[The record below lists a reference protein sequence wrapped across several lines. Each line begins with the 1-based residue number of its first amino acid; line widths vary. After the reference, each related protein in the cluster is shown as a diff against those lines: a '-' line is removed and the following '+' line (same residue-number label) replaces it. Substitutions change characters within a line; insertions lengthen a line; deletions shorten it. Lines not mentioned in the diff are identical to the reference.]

1 MNGLFYLFIFSCR
14 CRRFGR
20 QTPLHSN
27 RFLMVCFP
35 FLSFSISG
43 HEKLAEENRNRTS
56 ASSVRLRRR
65 GKERKQITTRKRQ
78 EWWKRGK
85 RARFASGLYIVLCV
99 CVLHCPSTWLPE
111 SAVYLGWVWCLHA
124 WVCVFLLC
132 VLVRLCLCLFFCVCV
147 PGVEPQPP
155 GEEQPSRLSHLL
167 HPQLLYCLYLPIFS
181 LFSVNFFICQRGTH

>member
-20 QTPLHSN
+20 ETPLHSN

-99 CVLHCPSTWLPE
+99 CPPLPFHL
-111 SAVYLGWVWCLHA
+111 VA
-124 WVCVFLLC
+124 WVS
-132 VLVRLCLCLFFCVCV
+132 CV
-147 PGVEPQPP
+147 PGVGLVFACMSVCIFVMCFSASVFVFVFLCVCPWRRATAARWRATIQTESPAA
-155 GEEQPSRLSHLL
+155 PSTSLLSLSPH
-167 HPQLLYCLYLPIFS
+167 IFS
-181 LFSVNFFICQRGTH
+181 LFR